1 MPDTLPSVSAV
12 IVAAGSGTRFGGEK
26 PKQLALLAGRPVLS
40 RTLQAF
46 EASRVISEII
56 LVLPADWLETTID
69 EAVKPYGLTGVK
81 CVPGGE
87 NRTESTR
94 RGFEAASGAIIVVH
108 DGVRPL
114 VKVDLIEKVA
124 RAAWEHG
131 AALAAVPVSDTLKKV
146 KDGLVRKTVDRDA
159 LWRAQTPQGFKRDL
173 LASAL
178 AGAPAEIATDDI
190 GLVERLGLTAFVVP
204 GSLSNLK
211 ITDREDLA
219 MAEALLSSAPA
230 NLSRTGHGYDL
241 HRLAPGR
248 PLFLAGVE
256 IPFEL
261 GLMGHSDADVMAHA
275 LVDAILGA
283 AGLGDIGLHFPDSQA
298 RWAGVS
304 GSELLKEA
312 MAKARAAGFEL
323 VNADLTLVGERPKI
337 GPYRQAMA
345 EAMALALSVP
355 ANLINIKATTTEGL
369 ESTGQGLALAAL
381 ATATVRDLR

>member
-12 IVAAGSGTRFGGEK
+12 IVAAGSGTRFGGER

-56 LVLPADWLETTID
+56 LVLPADWLETIID

-94 RGFEAASGAIIVVH
+94 RGFEVASGAIILVH

-124 RAAWEHG
+124 RAAWEHS
-131 AALAAVPVSDTLKKV
+131 AALAAVLVSDTLKKV
-146 KDGLVRKTVDRDA
+146 KDGLVSKTVDRDA

-178 AGAPAEIATDDI
+178 AGAQAETATDDV

-204 GSLSNLK
+204 GSLSNFK

-230 NLSRTGHGYDL
+230 KLPRTGHGYDL

-261 GLMGHSDADVMAHA
+261 GLLGHSDADVMAHA

-304 GSELLKEA
+304 GSALLKEA

-323 VNADLTLVGERPKI
+323 VNADVTLVGERPKI

-345 EAMALALSVP
+345 EAVALALSVP

-381 ATATVRDLR
+381 ATATVQDRR

>member
-1 MPDTLPSVSAV
+1 MPDILPAVSAV
-12 IVAAGSGTRFGGEK
+12 IVAAGSGTRFGGER

-40 RTLQAF
+40 RTLKAF
-46 EASRVISEII
+46 AASRVVSEII
-56 LVLPADWLETTID
+56 LVLPADWLEAIID

-81 CVPGGE
+81 CVPGGD

-94 RGFEAASGAIIVVH
+94 RGFEAAGGEIILVH

-146 KDGLVRKTVDRDA
+146 KDGLVRNTVDRDS

-173 LASAL
+173 LVSAL
-178 AGAPAEIATDDI
+178 AGAPAGTATDDI
-190 GLVERLGLTAFVVP
+190 GMVERLGLTAFVVP
-204 GSLSNLK
+204 GSLTNLK

-219 MAEALLSSAPA
+219 MAEALLSSATA
-230 NLSRTGHGYDL
+230 NLPRTGHGYDL

-261 GLMGHSDADVMAHA
+261 GLVGHSDADVMAHA

-304 GSELLKEA
+304 GSALLKET

-345 EAMALALSVP
+345 EAVALALSVP

-381 ATATVRDLR
+381 ATATVRTCL

>member
-1 MPDTLPSVSAV
+1 MPEFFPSVSAV

-26 PKQLALLAGRPVLS
+26 PKQLALLAGLPVL
-40 RTLQAF
+40 THTVMAF
-46 EASRVISEII
+46 EASHLITEII
-56 LVLPADWLETTID
+56 LVLPADWLEGIVE
-69 EAVKPYGLTGVK
+69 EAIKPYGLAKVK
-81 CVPGGE
+81 CVSGGE
-87 NRTESTR
+87 SRTESTQ
-94 RGFEAASGAIIVVH
+94 RGFEAAQGEIILVH

-114 VKVDLIEKVA
+114 VKGDLIEKVA

-146 KDGLVRKTVDRDA
+146 TDGLVINTVDRDA

-173 LASAL
+173 LGAAL
-178 AGAPAEIATDDI
+178 AGAPAETPTDDI
-190 GLVERLGLTAFVVP
+190 GLVERLGLTARVVP
-204 GSLSNLK
+204 GSVSNLK

-219 MAEALLSSAPA
+219 MAEALLFSA
-230 NLSRTGHGYDL
+230 NLPRTGHGYDL

-261 GLMGHSDADVMAHA
+261 GLLGHSDADVMAHA

-283 AGLGDIGLHFPDSQA
+283 AALGDIGWHFPDSQA

-304 GSELLKEA
+304 GSTLLKEA

-323 VNADLTLVGERPKI
+323 VHADLTLVGEKPKI

-345 EAMALALSVP
+345 EAVAGALNVP

-381 ATATVRDLR
+381 ATATLRPYR